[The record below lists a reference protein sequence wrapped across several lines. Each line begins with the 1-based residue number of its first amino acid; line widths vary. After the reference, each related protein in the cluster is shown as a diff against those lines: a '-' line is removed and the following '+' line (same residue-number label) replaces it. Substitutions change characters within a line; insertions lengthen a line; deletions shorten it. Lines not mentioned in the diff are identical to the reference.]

1 MNIYLSSHHK
11 TGTYFMND
19 LKKILVKYDTQN
31 IYINDPWSHKANKIN
46 ININDPNVKIIH
58 FIRHPYEIIMSGFFY
73 HKKCNEEWCVNIKK
87 NTGADNIN
95 YNFMGLSYQ
104 QKINTLNTEDGIN
117 FEMEGRSYNTILD
130 MYNSKFDDY
139 NFCLK
144 IKMEEL
150 IENFDETIEK
160 IITFISSDKLTN
172 VDFSSLNINNTNNK
186 EHITNVKLITDR
198 YKDFFTD
205 KNYSHFNEL
214 FSKLDLKKY
223 DYVFL

>member
-11 TGTYFMND
+11 TGTYFAND
-19 LKKILVKYDTQN
+19 LKKLVMKYDTKN
-31 IYINDPWSHKANKIN
+31 IYINDIWSHKANKIN
-46 ININDPNVKIIH
+46 IDDPYVKIIH

-73 HKKCNEEWCVNIKK
+73 HKKCNEEWCINMNK

-104 QKINTLNTEDGIN
+104 QKLNSLNTEEGIH

-130 MYNSKFDDY
+130 MYNSKFYDY
-139 NFCLK
+139 PFCLNV
-144 IKMEEL
+144 KMEEL
-150 IENFDETIEK
+150 IENFDETIQK
-160 IITFISSDKLTN
+160 IFTFIGCDKLTN
-172 VDFSSLNINNTNNK
+172 IDYSDLNTNNTNNK
-186 EHITNVKLITDR
+186 KHITNTEQLTDR
-198 YKDFFTD
+198 YKDFFTN

-223 DYVFL
+223 NYMFL